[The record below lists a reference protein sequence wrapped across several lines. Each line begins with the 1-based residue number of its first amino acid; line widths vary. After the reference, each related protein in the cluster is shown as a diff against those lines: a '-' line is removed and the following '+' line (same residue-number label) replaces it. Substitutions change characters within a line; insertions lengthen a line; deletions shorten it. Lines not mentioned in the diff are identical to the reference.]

1 MADVNPVLDAAS
13 RFSATNRAAAVD
25 VNQAFRE
32 QFDLYKTI
40 SDNTIAAGQA
50 TAVVEGAKQTGILE
64 TQAAVDLGAFT
75 LGTDMRLNTEKLTD
89 ANARLIQSLAVRD
102 EALAAVNEKQRV
114 GLFDN
119 PIGWLLNQITVN
131 DDIAK
136 YNAANAEVETNAERI
151 KRLTDATNAE
161 VTTQNALRH
170 TTSQAASVA
179 AAEKTRLDAES
190 MAATARIKGFEVNA
204 AGVNAAVAASKEELN
219 AQNIAYH
226 AVLAQEASGRAN
238 EELALQREN
247 AQQRRDEWKFRKT
260 QIEEALRN
268 KKDVELAK
276 QEMLD
281 TVNIGLKVI
290 GAESLTNPNTI
301 ARFML
306 QAEKSGTV
314 PDEFLDAFKRGR
326 RNLMQ
331 GPKDKFIAENPA
343 ELLNIL
349 STTGLKWSPVQKPV
363 QTALQESM
371 QQLDAELASPGGIPG
386 SGGKK
391 DKATAVTRFNQIVR
405 DTFDGYRNKIVP
417 GDKDNPYN
425 IGAISDILNNPEV
438 ASLPVVTKVFAPV
451 AAEPNGAA
459 SLNDP
464 ERVTAMV
471 LDAFRKKQIS
481 FDEAAQVYQIYQR
494 GNAINNEVRQFKAL
508 GLPENQTYYARALG
522 FGGGRIDMAN
532 EQDWKR
538 ALGKRLA
545 AEMSLNM
552 GVGPVLNKSETLTP

>member
-32 QFDLYKTI
+32 QFDLYQTI
-40 SDNTIAAGQA
+40 SNNTIAAGQA

-190 MAATARIKGFEVNA
+190 LAATARIKGFEVNA

-238 EELALQREN
+238 EELALSREN
-247 AQQRRDEWKFRKT
+247 AQQRRDEWAFRKD
-260 QIEEALRN
+260 QLAEALKN

-281 TVNIGLKVI
+281 TVNIGLQAI
-290 GAESLTNPNTI
+290 GAQPINNPSTI

-326 RNLMQ
+326 RSALE
-331 GPKDKFIAENPA
+331 GRKVVASDGA
-343 ELLNIL
+343 ELVDILRTTNI
-349 STTGLKWSPVQKPV
+349 KWQPIQEPIKTAMQDVVGQVLAEVNSP
-363 QTALQESM
+363 A
-371 QQLDAELASPGGIPG
+371 GIPG
-386 SGGKK
+386 APGKK
-391 DKATAVTRFNQIVR
+391 DKGSIDARINQLTRDI
-405 DTFDGYRNKIVP
+405 FDGYRAKIVP

-425 IGAISDILNNPEV
+425 VGAITDVLQLDGV
-438 ASLPVVTKVFAPV
+438 KTLPVVAKVLAPV
-451 AAEPNGAA
+451 AATSEGAE

-464 ERVTAMV
+464 VRVAALV
-471 LDAFRKKQIS
+471 ADAVEKGTIS
-481 FDEAAQVYQIYQR
+481 YKDAAVFSVSSIYQR
-494 GNAINNEVRQFKAL
+494 ANAINNEARQFKAL
-508 GLPENQTYYARALG
+508 GLPENQSYFAKLPTPRG
-522 FGGGRIDMAN
+522 FKQTVDMAN
-532 EQDWKR
+532 EQEWAR
-538 ALGKRLA
+538 Y
-545 AEMSLNM
+545 
-552 GVGPVLNKSETLTP
+552 LNKILAERLYNPETGLGVMR

>member
-25 VNQAFRE
+25 VKQAFRE

-136 YNAANAEVETNAERI
+136 YNAANAEVENNSERI
-151 KRLTDATNAE
+151 KRLTSATDAE

-204 AGVNAAVAASKEELN
+204 AGVNAAITASKEELN
-219 AQNIAYH
+219 ARNVAYH
-226 AVLAQEASGRAN
+226 AELAQEASGRAN

-247 AQQRRDEWKFRKT
+247 AQQRRDEWAFRKD
-260 QIEEALRN
+260 QLAEALKN

-281 TVNIGLKVI
+281 TVNIGLQAI
-290 GAESLTNPNTI
+290 GAQPINNPSTI

-326 RNLMQ
+326 RSALE
-331 GPKDKFIAENPA
+331 GRKVVASDGA
-343 ELLNIL
+343 ELVDILRTTNI
-349 STTGLKWSPVQKPV
+349 KWQPIQEPIKTAMQDVVGQVLAEVNSP
-363 QTALQESM
+363 A
-371 QQLDAELASPGGIPG
+371 GIPG
-386 SGGKK
+386 APGKK
-391 DKATAVTRFNQIVR
+391 DKGSIDARINQLTRDI
-405 DTFDGYRNKIVP
+405 FDGYRAKIVP

-425 IGAISDILNNPEV
+425 VGAITDVLQLDGV
-438 ASLPVVTKVFAPV
+438 KTLPVVAKVLAPV
-451 AAEPNGAA
+451 AATSEGAE

-464 ERVTAMV
+464 VRVAALV
-471 LDAFRKKQIS
+471 ADAVEKGTIS
-481 FDEAAQVYQIYQR
+481 YKDAAVFSVSSIYQR
-494 GNAINNEVRQFKAL
+494 ANAINNEARQFKAL
-508 GLPENQTYYARALG
+508 GLPENQSYFAKLPTPRG
-522 FGGGRIDMAN
+522 FKQTVDMAN
-532 EQDWKR
+532 EQEWAR
-538 ALGKRLA
+538 Y
-545 AEMSLNM
+545 
-552 GVGPVLNKSETLTP
+552 LNKILAERLYNPETGLGVMR